1 MLAVPPVIP
10 AIHRDLQLDEKTV
23 ALLTGLPVLLFS
35 LVAVGGSLLVARL
48 GARRALL
55 SGLLVAG
62 LAAALRGLG
71 PATPVLLGA
80 TFAMGVGIAI
90 SQPTFAT
97 LARRWFPREIAFAT
111 GVYANGM
118 LAGEV
123 IPTSLSGPVLSLL
136 RGSWELDLAAW
147 ALPVLV
153 GVALLALTDRPA
165 VEPEGGPGGRWWPD
179 WRSS

>member
-1 MLAVPPVIP
+1 MPRRRAWARLALLWLAGADLRLTMLAVP

-90 SQPTFAT
+90 SQPTF
-97 LARRWFPREIAFAT
+97 
-111 GVYANGM
+111 
-118 LAGEV
+118 
-123 IPTSLSGPVLSLL
+123 
-136 RGSWELDLAAW
+136 
-147 ALPVLV
+147 
-153 GVALLALTDRPA
+153 
-165 VEPEGGPGGRWWPD
+165 
-179 WRSS
+179 